1 MKRYTSLV
9 ATTALLATLILS
21 GCKGFLDE
29 YSQDTIVPTTTKDYS
44 EILYGDA
51 YFKEVALPYRYLDL
65 LTDDVTCKINAE
77 ASQSEDKRKTG
88 YGYYTWQD
96 NPELSPTKVLNTDLT
111 WLTLYEH
118 ILTANIILDAL
129 DDMKG
134 TVEEKAQLEGE
145 AHAIRLFAYF
155 MLTNIYGEPYDP
167 ATAST
172 AMGVPLN
179 YHHYAED
186 VSFPRATVAEDYAEM
201 EKDIQGAHEAFA
213 KASGERNIFRWNHAA
228 TAVLASRVYLHMQQW
243 DKVIEYADLALS
255 LNGALRDLNTL
266 PAPGSDEAKKF
277 ICKDNKEINYSY
289 GFGNIEELIN
299 NYAYYFGPSDDLMS
313 SFGKGDLRYNG
324 EKGYF
329 INTTKKNVA
338 GWFAPPKWVITTDIV
353 KTDMSEVTGTYG
365 FAIRSAEAYLNRAE
379 AYAMKGD
386 LSRAMKDLNT
396 LRRARITPEH
406 ATLATPATQD
416 EVIRLI
422 REERRREFCFEQLR
436 WFDLRRQ
443 GMPELHH
450 TYITGNG
457 KEIGT
462 EEYTLP
468 AKSPKY
474 VLPAPQVVRESD
486 AVLGGGKTTK

>member
-29 YSQDTIVPTTTKDYS
+29 YSQDTIVPTTAKDYS

-51 YFKEVALPYRYLDL
+51 YFKEDVLPYRYLDL
-65 LTDDVTCKINAE
+65 LTDDVMAYANTK
-77 ASQSEDKRKTG
+77 SVQGEDQRRTAFG
-88 YGYYTWQD
+88 YFTWQD
-96 NPELSPTKVLNTDLT
+96 QPELSPTKVLNSDYT
-111 WLTLYEH
+111 WLTLYQH
-118 ILTANIILDAL
+118 ILTSNIIINQIGEI
-129 DDMKG
+129 KG
-134 TVEEKAQLEGE
+134 TPEEVARLEGE
-145 AHAIRLFAYF
+145 AHAVRLFAFF
-155 MLTNIYGEPYDP
+155 MLTNIYGEPYNP

-201 EKDIQGAHEAFA
+201 VKDIEGAMTAFA
-213 KASGERNIFRWNHAA
+213 KADNEGTIYRWNAAA
-228 TAVLASRVYLHMQQW
+228 TAVLASRVYLHMQDW
-243 DKVIEYADLALS
+243 DSVIKYADKALS
-255 LNGALRDLNTL
+255 LNGALHDLNKL
-266 PAPGSDEAKKF
+266 PAPGSGKTKIFLGKE
-277 ICKDNKEINYSY
+277 NREINFSY
-289 GFGNIEELIN
+289 GFGWIPELRTMHPF
-299 NYAYYFGPSDDLMS
+299 YYHASTDLLS
-313 SFGKGDLRYNG
+313 IYSEGDLRYY
-324 EKGYF
+324 EKKGYF
-329 INTTKKNVA
+329 INANKVNV
-338 GWFAPPKWVITTDIV
+338 GSFWFPKYEYVMDIV
-353 KTDMSEVTGTYG
+353 KSGTKEDTHTYG

-406 ATLATPATQD
+406 AMLATPATQD